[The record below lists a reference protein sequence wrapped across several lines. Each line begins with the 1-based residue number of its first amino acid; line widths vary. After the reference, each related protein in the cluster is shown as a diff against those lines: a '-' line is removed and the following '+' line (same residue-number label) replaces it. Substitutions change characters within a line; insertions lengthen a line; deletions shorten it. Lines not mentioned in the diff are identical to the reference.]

1 LINTLRVNYT
11 LKELCA
17 ALAVSR
23 SGYLAWKTRLPSARE
38 CANRQLLTQIK
49 IIHAHR
55 HTRCYGSPR
64 MTWELRANGWSCS
77 ENRIAR
83 LMRQNGLRAR
93 PRRPFRPK
101 TTAQDHAAAPS
112 PNVLAGAGAARTPAQ
127 HLLSDITYI
136 PTAQGWL
143 YLAVVID
150 RFTRMVL
157 GWKLSGS
164 LQSDLVTAALD
175 KALATRLVAP
185 GALFHSDRGCQY
197 SAGQFRKR
205 LAQAALL
212 QSMSAKG
219 CCYDNAMAESFF
231 ASFKN
236 EALPEN
242 GRFETHRT
250 AARAVFDYIE
260 CFYNRRRR
268 HTSLG
273 GLSPL
278 TFLNRFFQNQQPS
291 LN

>member
-1 LINTLRVNYT
+1 MNKLRVNYS
-11 LKELCA
+11 LRELCA
-17 ALAVSR
+17 ALDVSR
-23 SGYLAWKTRLPSARE
+23 SGWKKRPLSARHLSN
-38 CANRQLLTQIK
+38 AQLLNEMK

-77 ENRIAR
+77 ENRVAR
-83 LMRQNGLRAR
+83 LMRKNGLRAR

-101 TTAQDHAAAPS
+101 TTAPDHAAAPS
-112 PNVLAGAGAARTPAQ
+112 PNLLAEAGAAQAPAQ
-127 HLLSDITYI
+127 HLVSDITYI
-136 PTAQGWL
+136 RTAQGWL

-164 LQSDLVTAALD
+164 LQSDIVTAALD
-175 KALATRLVAP
+175 KALARRLVAP
-185 GALFHSDRGCQY
+185 GSLFHSDRGCQY

-205 LAQAALL
+205 LANSNLA

-236 EALPEN
+236 EALPEE
-242 GRFETHRT
+242 GCFENHRT
-250 AARAVFDYIE
+250 ASRAVFDYIE